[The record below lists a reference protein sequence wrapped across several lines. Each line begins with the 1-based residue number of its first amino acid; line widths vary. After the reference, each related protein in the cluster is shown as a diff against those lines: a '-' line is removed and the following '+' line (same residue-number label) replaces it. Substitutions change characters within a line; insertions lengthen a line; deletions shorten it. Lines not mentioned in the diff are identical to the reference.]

1 MVVGSAAA
9 DVGPGRGGRRGTLG
23 TSILWRRWSASRRP
37 PVKVLTERDSAAPNV
52 LAGAKVLTWVTDQ
65 MRIHESENVDD
76 QRRTAGVPDQRPP
89 EFAEAVYQ
97 LHRALWALATDADD
111 NAQAT
116 LAEMTSYARLVRQ
129 LLEAR
134 ERVRRA
140 STVRV
145 ARPAPAPAR
154 GKSCGGASPG
164 RRQTTRRRHQG
175 QRHAADVIGDIN
187 RRFDEAG

>member
-1 MVVGSAAA
+1 
-9 DVGPGRGGRRGTLG
+9 
-23 TSILWRRWSASRRP
+23 
-37 PVKVLTERDSAAPNV
+37 
-52 LAGAKVLTWVTDQ
+52 VTDQ
-65 MRIHESENVDD
+65 LRIHESVNAQDPR
-76 QRRTAGVPDQRPP
+76 QTNGTAHQRPP
-89 EFAEAVYQ
+89 HYTEAVYQ
-97 LHRALWALATDADD
+97 LHRALSALATDEGD

-145 ARPAPAPAR
+145 ARPAPAP
-154 GKSCGGASPG
+154 GAEDPAAE
-164 RRQTTRRRHQG
+164 RLRDAARRHEDAIQG

>member
-1 MVVGSAAA
+1 M
-9 DVGPGRGGRRGTLG
+9 
-23 TSILWRRWSASRRP
+23 TSGAQ
-37 PVKVLTERDSAAPNV
+37 PVFL
-52 LAGAKVLTWVTDQ
+52 
-65 MRIHESENVDD
+65 
-76 QRRTAGVPDQRPP
+76 DQRPP

-97 LHRALWALATDADD
+97 LHRALWALATDEGD

-116 LAEMTSYARLVRQ
+116 LAEMTRYARLVRQ

-154 GKSCGGASPG
+154 ERSCGGASPG
-164 RRQTTRRRHQG
+164 RRQAARRRDP
-175 QRHAADVIGDIN
+175 RPTA
-187 RRFDEAG
+187 RRGRDW